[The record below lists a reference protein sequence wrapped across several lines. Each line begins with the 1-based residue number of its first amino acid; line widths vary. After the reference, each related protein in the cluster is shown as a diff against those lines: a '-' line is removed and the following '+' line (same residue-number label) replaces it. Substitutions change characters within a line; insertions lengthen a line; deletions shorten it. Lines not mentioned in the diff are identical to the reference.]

1 MVDAV
6 KPPAGSAPAHADLV
20 LQAGADPGG
29 ESSPLVLLEMIHR
42 LKVRDVMCAELL
54 TLDRQAPLK
63 RAQELM
69 RANNISGI
77 PIRESERLYGLVSID
92 DIIRALG
99 GGYIGDACGKHM
111 TTKLVVL
118 EEDMPISFALR
129 YFGRYHYG
137 RFPVLNRERRLVGI
151 ICQRDINRVLLVE
164 LSKELNR
171 LEMASGKEL
180 TPEGLPDLYLV
191 REFTVCK
198 YDFENA
204 GKAANEIKHL
214 LQARKL
220 PPKLIRRI
228 AVAAYEL
235 EINLCVHSDGGMLS
249 CRIADGKAE
258 VVARDAGPGIED
270 VEWACRDGTSTAN
283 EWIRSLG
290 FGAGMG
296 LVNVKRVADEFDV
309 KSKKGSGTTVRAA
322 VMVKGVEIS
331 PQRAEREQTKG
342 IT

>member
-1 MVDAV
+1 MNA
-6 KPPAGSAPAHADLV
+6 SAKSRVFLEPKSV
-20 LQAGADPGG
+20 SGAGAGND
-29 ESSPLVLLEMIHR
+29 PLVLLELIQR
-42 LKVRDVMCAELL
+42 LKVRDVMTSDLATVPRSASLR
-54 TLDRQAPLK
+54 D
-63 RAQELM
+63 AQELM
-69 RANNISGI
+69 RRKKISGV
-77 PIRESERLYGLVSID
+77 PVEEEGRFFGLVSID

-99 GGYIGDACGKHM
+99 GGYIGEPCGKHM

-137 RFPVLNRERRLVGI
+137 RFPVLNRDRRLVGI

-180 TPEGLPDLYLV
+180 SEGGMPDFYLM

-204 GKAANEIKHL
+204 GKAANEIKRL

-228 AVAAYEL
+228 AVAAYEM
-235 EINLCVHSDGGMLS
+235 EINLCVHSDGGILS
-249 CRIADGKAE
+249 CQIEKGKAE
-258 VVARDAGPGIED
+258 VSSRDAGPGIED

-296 LVNVKRVADEFDV
+296 LSNVRRVADEFEV
-309 KSKKGSGTTVRAA
+309 KSKKGSGTTVRAT
-322 VMVKGVEIS
+322 VIVKGGEIS
-331 PQRAEREQTKG
+331 PPRAERDLK
-342 IT
+342 

>member
-1 MVDAV
+1 MSGSDKARIFLEPKSVSG
-6 KPPAGSAPAHADLV
+6 AGVGND
-20 LQAGADPGG
+20 
-29 ESSPLVLLEMIHR
+29 PLVLLELIQR
-42 LKVRDVMCAELL
+42 LKVRDVMTSDLATVPRSAALR
-54 TLDRQAPLK
+54 D
-63 RAQELM
+63 AQELM
-69 RANNISGI
+69 RRKKISGV
-77 PIRESERLYGLVSID
+77 PVEEDGRFFGLVSID

>member
-1 MVDAV
+1 MS
-6 KPPAGSAPAHADLV
+6 GSDKARIFLEPKSVSGTGVGND
-20 LQAGADPGG
+20 
-29 ESSPLVLLEMIHR
+29 PLVLLELIQR
-42 LKVRDVMCAELL
+42 LKVRDVMTSDLATVPRSAALR
-54 TLDRQAPLK
+54 D
-63 RAQELM
+63 AQELM
-69 RANNISGI
+69 RRKKISGV
-77 PIRESERLYGLVSID
+77 PVEEDGRFFGLVSID